1 VAVYKNMIN
10 TLLQINNVA
19 ENEISEQ
26 TKGENKDNASLN

>member
-1 VAVYKNMIN
+1 MAAYKNMIN

-26 TKGENKDNASLN
+26 TKEENKGNASLN